1 MKLRSAMAFSAI
13 CFTGLWHFYR
23 PSNTWLA
30 RARGVWELKGLPKG
44 LPWKFLLLKAMFL
57 LEVEA
62 IYGTTIWGWSYYK
75 PFMKKWDCWRF
86 LKMCWIVL
94 LFHWWFLT
102 DCCDGSLFLKPCWWK
117 SCDPALVVGY
127 QAGRTLKV
135 ARFNITPQ
143 IFLAFKTRLRMF
155 NAGACS
161 QLQVVHVHAFPN
173 NPNILRAYQAI
184 CGKWL
189 KLTKAAHQKLTSAI
203 PLIQGWRTIH
213 IT

>member
-1 MKLRSAMAFSAI
+1 
-13 CFTGLWHFYR
+13 
-23 PSNTWLA
+23 
-30 RARGVWELKGLPKG
+30 
-44 LPWKFLLLKAMFL
+44 
-57 LEVEA
+57 
-62 IYGTTIWGWSYYK
+62 
-75 PFMKKWDCWRF
+75 
-86 LKMCWIVL
+86 
-94 LFHWWFLT
+94 
-102 DCCDGSLFLKPCWWK
+102 
-117 SCDPALVVGY
+117 
-127 QAGRTLKV
+127 
-135 ARFNITPQ
+135 
-143 IFLAFKTRLRMF
+143 MF